1 MSTYNFQAIIAPSW
15 YHVHKETTWSNAKV
29 NKKVKIEIDNN
40 QSSIVIDPYAC
51 AVKAK
56 EKYFDR

>member
-1 MSTYNFQAIIAPSW
+1 MGTMYIKRQLDQM
-15 YHVHKETTWSNAKV
+15 NAKV
-29 NKKVKIEIDNN
+29 NKKVKIEIETN
-40 QSSIVIDPYAC
+40 QSSIVIDPYTC